1 MRTRPVRFWLWLL
14 LIAVVAV
21 PAVTTLV
28 LIVSRP
34 APPEA
39 RLLGRAMEPALREVL
54 LDQVDDWADPAWQ
67 ATLAPQLATAGLTAL
82 LIDDRGQIVYRS
94 PGWSTGVESSGGAS
108 LATQHAAVT
117 LAAPTSAGTAL
128 AVLVAAPGAAN
139 ALAQRPSFDT
149 EFLTIP
155 LAQMGALVLI
165 AATIALFVHRAFLR
179 PLAHLVAAMRQVAAG
194 DLEARLPRSRVTEV
208 DDVATE
214 FGAMASALRTALE
227 RQQALEQE
235 RRMTIGALVHD
246 LRTPLFS
253 LRGYLE
259 GLATGVAS
267 SPEKTA
273 RYIRVCQEKADAL
286 ERLVSDLFQYTRTE
300 YLEEV
305 PRPEPLELGEL
316 LRRTVEGLLPQ
327 ADAKGVSLV
336 LDEVDRPVMVA
347 GDPMLLMRA
356 VENVLDNAVRH
367 TPSGGEVHVG
377 WQRQDETA
385 EFAVTD
391 TGPGIPVGDLPHL
404 FTPFYRGES
413 SRNRRTGGAGLGLA
427 IARRLLQAH
436 GGDLTASNLVTGGA
450 RFRGTLPLLQ
460 HVVLDDTRHGGSPA
474 QPQSIVHETVSC
486 RTQ

>member
-21 PAVTTLV
+21 PAVTTGA
-28 LIVSRP
+28 LIVRRP
-34 APPEA
+34 APPPET
-39 RLLGRAMEPALREVL
+39 RSLGRAI
-54 LDQVDDWADPAWQ
+54 DPAMREALLGNVATWNDPSWQ
-67 ATLAPQLATAGLTAL
+67 ATLTPQLERAGLAAL
-82 LIDDRGQIVYRS
+82 LVDDRGQIVYRS
-94 PGWSTGVESSGGAS
+94 PGWPEGAS
-108 LATQHAAVT
+108 AAGPGTQRAAVT
-117 LAAPTSAGTAL
+117 LLAPTDAGTAF
-128 AVLVAAPGAAN
+128 AFLVSASPPSAPGE
-139 ALAQRPSFDT
+139 PPWFDT

-155 LAQMGALVLI
+155 LTQMGALVLI
-165 AATIALFVHRAFLR
+165 VAAIALFVHRSFLR
-179 PLAHLVAAMRQVAAG
+179 PLSHLVEAMRQVGAG
-194 DLEARLPRSRVTEV
+194 DLDARLPRSRVTEV

-214 FGAMASALRTALE
+214 FGAMAGALRTALE

-259 GLATGVAS
+259 GLATGVAN

-286 ERLVSDLFQYTRTE
+286 ERLVSDLFNYTRTE

-316 LRRTVEGLLPQ
+316 MRRTVEGLLPQ

-336 LDEVDRPVMVA
+336 LDEMAESVTVA
-347 GDPMLLMRA
+347 GDSMLLMRA
-356 VENVLDNAVRH
+356 IENVLDNAVRH
-367 TPSGGEVHVG
+367 TPGGGEVHVG
-377 WQRQDETA
+377 WRRHGEA
-385 EFAVTD
+385 VEFSVTD
-391 TGPGIPVGDLPHL
+391 TGPGIPLQDLPHL

-436 GGDLTASNLVTGGA
+436 GGDLTVSNVETGGA
-450 RFRGTLPLLQ
+450 RFTGTLPLLRQ
-460 HVVLDDTRHGGSPA
+460 AVTDAGRCDA
-474 QPQSIVHETVSC
+474 A
-486 RTQ
+486 

>member
-1 MRTRPVRFWLWLL
+1 LPVRFWLWLL

-67 ATLAPQLATAGLTAL
+67 TTLTTRLETAGLAAL
-82 LIDDRGQIVYRS
+82 LIDDTGQIVYRS
-94 PGWSTGVESSGGAS
+94 PGWPARVNAASGERSA
-108 LATQHAAVT
+108 AQHAAIT
-117 LAAPTSAGTAL
+117 LYAPTQAGTAM
-128 AVLVAAPGAAN
+128 AMLVAAPASPGI
-139 ALAQRPSFDT
+139 PPESPWFDT
-149 EFLTIP
+149 ELLTIP
-155 LAQMGALVLI
+155 IAQMAALVLI
-165 AATIALFVHRAFLR
+165 VAAIAFFVHRAFLR
-179 PLAHLVAAMRQVAAG
+179 PLAHMVDAMRQVGAG
-194 DLEARLPRSRVTEV
+194 DLDARLPRSRVTEV
-208 DDVATE
+208 DDVATA
-214 FGAMASALRTALE
+214 FGTMAGELRTALE
-227 RQQALEQE
+227 RQQELEQE

-267 SPEKTA
+267 SPEKMA

-286 ERLVSDLFQYTRTE
+286 ERLVSDLFNYTRTE

-316 LRRTVEGLLPQ
+316 MRRTVEGLLPQ
-327 ADAKGVSLV
+327 AYAKGVSLA
-336 LDEVDRPVMVA
+336 LDETAGPVMVA

-367 TPSGGEVHVG
+367 TPSGGKVRIG
-377 WQRQDETA
+377 WERHGETA
-385 EFAVTD
+385 EFSVTD
-391 TGPGIPVGDLPHL
+391 TGPGIPLADLPHL

-436 GGDLTASNLVTGGA
+436 GGDLTASNVENGGA
-450 RFRGTLPLLQ
+450 RFTGTLPTSGKCPSTG
-460 HVVLDDTRHGGSPA
+460 VMPA
-474 QPQSIVHETVSC
+474 TPSKTPVSC
-486 RTQ
+486 